1 MHAVFTVLHSMP
13 AYLHGKAH
21 FKLNASKVAGLSA
34 RVMQPPAH
42 FLLSGSSVLGKMG
55 TPPHHLISLQ
65 CFITAQRHT
74 FSKFWTKLA
83 ILVVSFWLWEESK
96 INFKINFG
104 VNILLI
110 TQRLSAIFNIFSL
123 RSYKN
128 SNLRQIR
135 SK

>member
-55 TPPHHLISLQ
+55 TPPHHLISPQ
-65 CFITAQRHT
+65 CFINAQRHT
-74 FSKFWTKLA
+74 FFKALNKKGYPRRIFLIVKGRRNQFWSKHLIDNTTA
-83 ILVVSFWLWEESK
+83 VC
-96 INFKINFG
+96 NF
-104 VNILLI
+104 
-110 TQRLSAIFNIFSL
+110 
-123 RSYKN
+123 
-128 SNLRQIR
+128 
-135 SK
+135 